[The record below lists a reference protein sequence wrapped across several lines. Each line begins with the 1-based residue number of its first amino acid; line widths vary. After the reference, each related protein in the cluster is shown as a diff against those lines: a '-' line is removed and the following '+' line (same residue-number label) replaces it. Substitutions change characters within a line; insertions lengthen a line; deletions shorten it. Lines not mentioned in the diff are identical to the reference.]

1 MNFEEPIRYLN
12 KLTKRNFDWT
22 KECHQRFLR
31 ARYKEG
37 HTLEEI
43 KKVIEWKVE
52 NWLNTPREKYLRPS
66 TLFRPANFGNYYQ
79 EMIYSKKNAN
89 KIQGFKELK

>member
-1 MNFEEPIRYLN
+1 MNYEEPIRFLN
-12 KLTKRNFDWT
+12 ELTGRNFDWT

-43 KKVIEWKVE
+43 KKVIEWKCE
-52 NWLNTPREKYLRPS
+52 NWLNTPSEKYLRPS
-66 TLFRPANFGNYYQ
+66 TLFRPSNFENYIN
-79 EMIYSKKNAN
+79 EVNFADMRND
-89 KIQGFKELK
+89 KIRGFKSL